1 MLSSASR
8 VHGERLQWIKHQK
21 VFFLDQSPR
30 QRLNSLIAK
39 RWSDIGEPSLLHQHK
54 YAVLLRSI
62 RREKQLVAV
71 QLIDLMLQD
80 ASSKLIASAPLGQ

>member
-1 MLSSASR
+1 MLSSARRLVESR
-8 VHGERLQWIKHQK
+8 LEFRK
-21 VFFLDQSPR
+21 VVLILDKTPR

-39 RWSDIGEPSLLHQHK
+39 RWTEIGEPSLLHQHK

-80 ASSKLIASAPLGQ
+80 ASSKLEASSV

>member
-1 MLSSASR
+1 MMLSSARRVVESR
-8 VHGERLQWIKHQK
+8 LEFRK
-21 VFFLDQSPR
+21 VVLILDKTPR

-39 RWSDIGEPSLLHQHK
+39 RWTEIGEPSLLHQHK

-80 ASSKLIASAPLGQ
+80 ASSKLEASSV

>member
-1 MLSSASR
+1 MLRSAGHIVSSGLNGLTKR
-8 VHGERLQWIKHQK
+8 GDL
-21 VFFLDQSPR
+21 FLEPSPR

-80 ASSKLIASAPLGQ
+80 ASSKLNASSH

>member
-1 MLSSASR
+1 MLSSARRVVESR
-8 VHGERLQWIKHQK
+8 LEFRK
-21 VFFLDQSPR
+21 VVLILDKTPR

-39 RWSDIGEPSLLHQHK
+39 RWTEIGEPSLLHQHK

-80 ASSKLIASAPLGQ
+80 ASSKLEASSV

>member
-1 MLSSASR
+1 MMLSPARRVVESR
-8 VHGERLQWIKHQK
+8 LEFRK
-21 VFFLDQSPR
+21 VVLILDKTPR

-39 RWSDIGEPSLLHQHK
+39 RWTEIGEPSLLHQHK

-80 ASSKLIASAPLGQ
+80 ASSKLEASSV

>member
-1 MLSSASR
+1 MLSSARRFVESR
-8 VHGERLQWIKHQK
+8 LEFRK
-21 VFFLDQSPR
+21 VVLILDKTPR

-39 RWSDIGEPSLLHQHK
+39 RWTEIGEPSLLHQHK

-80 ASSKLIASAPLGQ
+80 ASSKLEASSV

>member
-1 MLSSASR
+1 MMLSFARRSVDSR
-8 VHGERLQWIKHQK
+8 LEFRK
-21 VFFLDQSPR
+21 VVLILDKTPR

-39 RWSDIGEPSLLHQHK
+39 RWTEIGEPSLLHQHK

-80 ASSKLIASAPLGQ
+80 ASSKLEASSL

>member
-1 MLSSASR
+1 MMLSSARRVVESR
-8 VHGERLQWIKHQK
+8 LEFRK
-21 VFFLDQSPR
+21 VVLILDKTPR

-39 RWSDIGEPSLLHQHK
+39 RWTEIGEPSLLHQHK

-80 ASSKLIASAPLGQ
+80 ASSKLKASSV

>member
-1 MLSSASR
+1 MLRFARRSVDSR
-8 VHGERLQWIKHQK
+8 LEFRK
-21 VFFLDQSPR
+21 VVLILDKTPR

-39 RWSDIGEPSLLHQHK
+39 RWTEIGEPSLLHQHK

-80 ASSKLIASAPLGQ
+80 ASSKLEASSL

>member
-1 MLSSASR
+1 MMLSSARRVVESR
-8 VHGERLQWIKHQK
+8 LEFRK
-21 VFFLDQSPR
+21 VVLILDKTPR

-39 RWSDIGEPSLLHQHK
+39 RWTEIGEPSLLHQHK

-80 ASSKLIASAPLGQ
+80 ASSKLEGSSV

>member
-1 MLSSASR
+1 MLSSARRVVESR
-8 VHGERLQWIKHQK
+8 LEFRK
-21 VFFLDQSPR
+21 VVLILDKTPR

-39 RWSDIGEPSLLHQHK
+39 RWAEIGEPSLLHQHK

-80 ASSKLIASAPLGQ
+80 ASSKLEASSV

>member
-1 MLSSASR
+1 MWSR
-8 VHGERLQWIKHQK
+8 ALNSEK
-21 VFFLDQSPR
+21 VVLILDKTPR

-39 RWSDIGEPSLLHQHK
+39 RWTEIGEPSLLHQHK

-80 ASSKLIASAPLGQ
+80 ASSKLEASSV

>member
-1 MLSSASR
+1 MLSSARRFVESR
-8 VHGERLQWIKHQK
+8 LEFRK
-21 VFFLDQSPR
+21 VVLILDKTPR

-39 RWSDIGEPSLLHQHK
+39 RWTEIGEPSLLHQHK

-80 ASSKLIASAPLGQ
+80 ASSKLKASSV